1 MTVQGRSWAAV
12 QGRPLGAAVQ
22 GATWAGLAQ
31 GPLGMADMKAS
42 RRVGFLQGAGTFHT
56 KEQAAGREGAAR
68 NPPGEL
74 GGNHPQGPPGTGLAR
89 WLLQTSR
96 TCWLPESPQSR
107 ALD

>member
-12 QGRPLGAAVQ
+12 QGRPPGAAAQ

-31 GPLGMADMKAS
+31 GPLGMVDMKAS
-42 RRVGFLQGAGTFHT
+42 QRVGFLQGAGTFHM
-56 KEQAAGREGAAR
+56 KEQAAGQEGAAQ
-68 NPPGEL
+68 NSLGEL
-74 GGNHPQGPPGTGLAR
+74 EGNQPQGPLGTGLAH
-89 WLLQTSR
+89 WLLQMSR